1 MSDPSVP
8 RPPRV
13 LVVEHEAGAPAGLLG
28 TWLVEAGA
36 LLDVRRPYAGD
47 ALPADLT
54 GHDVLLVLGGSMG
67 AHDDADHPWL
77 TPTKQLLRE
86 AAATGV
92 SALGICLGHQLAAAA
107 LGGRSDPD
115 PAGQQLGLLDVG
127 WTAAAADD
135 ALLGPLTRTARV
147 GLHWNGD
154 VVEPAPAGTVVLARS
169 AGGRLQAARFAPTVR
184 GLQLHPEVD
193 EGIVATWAAEEE
205 HPDRFA
211 AVVTQVAAARDELAS
226 AWRPLAAALLATTHQ
241 GPPGTASPTGSPVGS
256 PTP

>member
-1 MSDPSVP
+1 MSAAEAPG
-8 RPPRV
+8 PRV

-47 ALPADLT
+47 ALPADLA

-77 TPTKQLLRE
+77 TLTKELLRE

-92 SALGICLGHQLAAAA
+92 PALGICLGHQLAAAA
-107 LGGRSDPD
+107 LGGRSAPD
-115 PAGQQLGLLDVG
+115 PAGQQLGLLEVG
-127 WTAAAADD
+127 WTPAARDD
-135 ALLGPLTRTARV
+135 ALVGPLTRTAGR

-154 VVEPAPAGTVVLARS
+154 VVAPAPEGTVVLARS
-169 AGGRLQAARFAPTVR
+169 PGGRLQAARFAPTVW

-193 EGIVATWAAEEE
+193 EAIVATWAAEEE
-205 HPDRFA
+205 HPDRYA
-211 AVVTQVAAARDELAS
+211 PVVREVAGAHAELER
-226 AWRPLAAALLATTHQ
+226 AWRPLAAALLAAPRGAQPAAGCSQ
-241 GPPGTASPTGSPVGS
+241 GPA
-256 PTP
+256 TP